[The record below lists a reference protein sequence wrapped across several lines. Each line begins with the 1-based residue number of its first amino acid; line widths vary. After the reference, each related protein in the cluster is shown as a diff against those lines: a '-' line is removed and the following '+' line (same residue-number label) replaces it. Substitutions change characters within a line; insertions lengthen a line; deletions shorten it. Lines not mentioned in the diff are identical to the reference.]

1 MNISKLKYIY
11 EELKNGNIRIIDM
24 NNKIFLNEEAMR
36 LLNLEALN
44 NNDIEAL
51 DLIIRISNAVYH
63 NVNNDSLVPIDDGVY
78 DLLMVL
84 ISKYMNNYQVG
95 CDDIFFGD
103 LYQDL
108 NDVLAPELY
117 QDLSEQLEQAT
128 SLICPVKKIPMP
140 EDQWYYSDIL
150 HNRDITRQDL
160 IVSPVKRIKDI
171 QRRVVN
177 TPHMYPELVGTLDK
191 CKFVLNSQARELG
204 VFDDPNV
211 RIFERDFIQKHIQE
225 GIIHPDEKFFMVAEL
240 KYDGTSVEAEVSD
253 HVISARS
260 RGDTNNNIATDY
272 TDILGGYRFPLAE
285 GIATETIGMKF
296 EAILTNTNLQRLG
309 QMQGK
314 VYKNARNAIAGIL
327 GSNNGNL
334 FRDYITLVP
343 LECENPDLDELDRI
357 GRIEFMNTFYS
368 SGVDLKYALIGGTY
382 KEILFKVKRFVE
394 EAEALR
400 PYMPFL
406 YDGVVISYLDK
417 DKIARLGRENSINKW
432 SMAIKF
438 NPMKHQTTFLGYTY
452 TIGQSGVVT
461 PMIHYNPVEFYG
473 GIHTKSSGHSYK
485 RFNELGLRK
494 GDLIDVTY
502 TNDVMP
508 YVTKPDIEPN
518 RENPNP
524 IEPFPH
530 SCPCCGTQLI
540 FTDKSAICPNIECSE
555 RNKARMENM
564 LDKLQLKDFAGE
576 RLQAI
581 GKYSLTEL
589 MDLKVDDIKF
599 LGDINSQK
607 FIDRMNELK
616 TKPIY
621 DYQIIGA
628 LGFTGIAIEKWKLIL
643 TNFSPL
649 WLMANYDKDE
659 FIHFLLSIKGI
670 GPATAETIK
679 NEMPFF
685 MKDMIRIIE
694 MENVVSSYGKSK
706 SDGKV
711 IRFTGFR
718 NKQLIDHL
726 LSIGIDAGEGS
737 VTKST
742 DILLIPCEGFTS
754 SKTEKA
760 EKYNIQIVPVDDF
773 IANMDKYL

>member
-1 MNISKLKYIY
+1 MNNVKLKYIY
-11 EELKNGNIRIIDM
+11 DELKNGNIRIIDM

-36 LLNLEALN
+36 LLNLEVLD

-63 NVNNDSLVPIDDGVY
+63 NVNNDALVPIDDGVY

-84 ISKYMNNYQVG
+84 ISKCMNNYQVG
-95 CDDIFFGD
+95 SDDIFFGD

-108 NDVLAPELY
+108 NE
-117 QDLSEQLEQAT
+117 SNKQA
-128 SLICPVKKIPMP
+128 LICPVKKIPNC
-140 EDQWYYSDIL
+140 DNNFYYQDIL
-150 HNRDITRQDL
+150 HNRNITSRDL
-160 IVSPVKRIKDI
+160 IVSPVKRLKNI

-177 TPHMYPELVGTLDK
+177 TPHIYPNLVGTLDK
-191 CKFVLNSQARELG
+191 CKFVLNSQAKELG

-260 RGDTNNNIATDY
+260 RGDTNNDIATDY
-272 TDILGGYRFPLAE
+272 TSILEGYRFPLAE
-285 GIATETIGMKF
+285 GIASEVIGMKF
-296 EAILTNTNLQRLG
+296 EAILTKNNLMRLG
-309 QMQGK
+309 QLQGK

-327 GSNNGNL
+327 GSNDGNL

-343 LECENPDLDELDRI
+343 LECEHPVLNDLDRI
-357 GRIEFMNTFYS
+357 GRIEFMNTFYT
-368 SGVDLKYALIGGTY
+368 SGVDLKYAIISGTY

-400 PYMPFL
+400 LYMPFL
-406 YDGVVISYLDK
+406 YDGVVVSYINE
-417 DKIARLGRENSINKW
+417 DKIAKLGRENSINKY

-438 NPMKHQTTFLGYTY
+438 NPMKHQTTFLGYSY
-452 TIGQSGVVT
+452 TIGQSGVIT

-518 RENPNP
+518 RENTNP
-524 IEPFPH
+524 IEEFPKT
-530 SCPCCGTQLI
+530 CPCCGTELI
-540 FTDKSAICPNIECSE
+540 FTDKSAICPNINCKE
-555 RNKARMENM
+555 RNNARMENM

-589 MDLKVDDIKF
+589 MDLRVDDIKF
-599 LGDINSQK
+599 LGDINAQK
-607 FIDRMNELK
+607 FVDRMNELK

-628 LGFTGIAIEKWKLIL
+628 LGFTGIAQEKWKLIL
-643 TNFSPL
+643 THFSPL

-659 FIHFLLSIKGI
+659 FVSQLVAIKGI

-679 NEMPFF
+679 NEMWFF
-685 MKDMIRIIE
+685 IKDLTRIIE
-694 MENVVSSYGKSK
+694 MENVIPSYGRNNIQNS
-706 SDGKV
+706 KV

-718 NKQLIDHL
+718 DKALIDKL
-726 LSIGIDAGEGS
+726 NSMGIDAGEGS
-737 VTKST
+737 VTKGT
-742 DILLIPCEGFTS
+742 DILLVPCEGFTS
-754 SKTEKA
+754 SKTQKA
-760 EKYNIQIVPVDDF
+760 EKYNIQIVPVDEF
-773 IANMDKYL
+773 ITNMDRYLT